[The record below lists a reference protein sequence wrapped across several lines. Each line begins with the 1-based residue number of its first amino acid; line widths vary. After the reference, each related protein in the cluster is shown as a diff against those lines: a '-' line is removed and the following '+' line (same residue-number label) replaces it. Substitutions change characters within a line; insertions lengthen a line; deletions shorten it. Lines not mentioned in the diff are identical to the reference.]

1 MLGHHSPEGIPANA
15 YYADSRHALVSGA
28 VSTEATRG
36 DVVLQ
41 LKAALTEKDLELVEL
56 REQHLTLATRCAEAR
71 NNWEDALQA
80 KDRAIK
86 QLEEALSAKERAL
99 HAGASSGQELKEM
112 AYRAQLEAS
121 QFRAESATLAQTN
134 EDKERRMRQLDAI
147 NTEVRESLREE
158 RVRRS
163 RQETLNRR
171 KLEAAEARV
180 HEMEE
185 GVKAAV
191 GATHE
196 TQVAADELRTI
207 VWDREAQLTD
217 LQISNQQLEEDLE
230 AAKSN
235 LLAAKEER
243 VSLVEHAEA
252 MKVRSEA
259 SWEAERS
266 ALQQAAERQAE
277 AVEKSERAAVSEEIQ
292 ARVDELNR
300 HITQLR
306 GTVTKREASAKRHR
320 EAAKTL
326 KEQLA
331 KSESSAADLQL
342 AVQRLERESAE
353 LASSA
358 RQQGQGAEEARRQ
371 VANLQ
376 GGCAHLQ
383 QRLSQVEVDH
393 AKAVAAATQLHIEAE
408 EARMSAAGR
417 SVINEQLSR
426 T

>member
-1 MLGHHSPEGIPANA
+1 
-15 YYADSRHALVSGA
+15 
-28 VSTEATRG
+28 
-36 DVVLQ
+36 
-41 LKAALTEKDLELVEL
+41 
-56 REQHLTLATRCAEAR
+56 
-71 NNWEDALQA
+71 
-80 KDRAIK
+80 
-86 QLEEALSAKERAL
+86 
-99 HAGASSGQELKEM
+99 
-112 AYRAQLEAS
+112 
-121 QFRAESATLAQTN
+121 
-134 EDKERRMRQLDAI
+134 MRQ
-147 NTEVRESLREE
+147 
-158 RVRRS
+158 
-163 RQETLNRR
+163 Q
-171 KLEAAEARV
+171 
-180 HEMEE
+180 
-185 GVKAAV
+185 
-191 GATHE
+191 
-196 TQVAADELRTI
+196 
-207 VWDREAQLTD
+207 
-217 LQISNQQLEEDLE
+217 EDLE

-353 LASSA
+353 LPSSA
-358 RQQGQGAEEARRQ
+358 RQQGQAEVSRGRGLRMRHGGGGGWQLAEEARRQ

-426 T
+426 TVRTPSKRPPQSAHPQAPRTVRTLDARRTVRTSKPPRSA